1 MIEFIFN
8 NIPLVIIIIG
18 GILSLLGRKENN
30 KDTSTKPINPL
41 PPVKKD
47 IRKAEKTTEKKE
59 KPFDVLKREMEEKL
73 RQEVQKHLPT
83 VTQQAKKIRPVTEEK
98 KTEVAQTAQTT
109 KQLQQEYTNLKTEL
123 SRKQAMASQPLP
135 NRSAHKVVEGI
146 IWSEILGPPRAKKP
160 FRPNNKI

>member
-1 MIEFIFN
+1 MIEFILN

-18 GILSLLGRKENN
+18 GIFSLLGRNENK

-47 IRKAEKTTEKKE
+47 IRQAENTTGHKE
-59 KPFDVLKREMEEKL
+59 KPFDVLKREMEKKL

-83 VTQQAKKIRPVTEEK
+83 VTQQAEKIRPVVEEK

-109 KQLQQEYTNLKTEL
+109 KQLQQEYTKLKTEL
-123 SRKQAMASQPLP
+123 LKKQQMTSQSLP
-135 NRSAHKVVEGI
+135 TTHKVVEGI